1 MRRGCG
7 ARTLDGALGSDDEL
21 DGRSSDDPR
30 LGRRCDNDQPGPPPD
45 NEGNNQDIET
55 DSFLQVRAA
64 KKDEGVKQA
73 RN

>member
-1 MRRGCG
+1 MARS
-7 ARTLDGALGSDDEL
+7 ARTMSSTDEARTTLGSDD
-21 DGRSSDDPR
+21 DATTTS
-30 LGRRCDNDQPGPPPD
+30 LGPPD
-45 NEGNNQDIET
+45 NERNNQDIET